1 MKPPPAASRELV
13 KLCCRALLEKKAEDL
28 RVLDVSDQSSLT
40 DYLVLATGTSEPHLR
55 AMGTELKHAMAAAQ
69 TRLVGTER
77 TEESGWTVVD
87 AFDVMVHLFS
97 PEQRERYALESL
109 WKDAKEVSVDEL
121 LDVVK
126 PAPKPKPK
134 PKPKSK
140 PKSKLRPKAKAKSK
154 PKAKVPAAKTRRK
167 A

>member
-28 RVLDVSDQSSLT
+28 RVLEVSAQSSLT

-55 AMGTELKHAMAAAQ
+55 ALGMELKHALAAAQ

-109 WKDAKEVSVDEL
+109 WKDAQEVSVDEL
-121 LDVVK
+121 LEVVK
-126 PAPKPKPK
+126 PKAK
-134 PKPKSK
+134 
-140 PKSKLRPKAKAKSK
+140 PKAKPKRKTSSRPK
-154 PKAKVPAAKTRRK
+154 PKAKVPARKARRK